1 MARRN
6 FNDLARIVRA
16 DPERAAHVDA
26 LKAQAIAEHQAFTLN
41 QLREQLGLT
50 QTDMAEM
57 LGVTQ
62 GAISLGLRHASTIE
76 QIKVYLEAM
85 GYGVE
90 IHAVRGDERVL
101 LDI

>member
-1 MARRN
+1 
-6 FNDLARIVRA
+6 
-16 DPERAAHVDA
+16 
-26 LKAQAIAEHQAFTLN
+26 
-41 QLREQLGLT
+41 
-50 QTDMAEM
+50 MAEM
-57 LGVTQ
+57 LGITQ
-62 GAISLGLRHASTIE
+62 GAVSLGLRHVSTIE